1 MFKAGSK
8 PNLAAGA
15 GFTQVTLGPLAAGW
29 LRTKGRDAGALA
41 TAVAGNRLQQMKAWN
56 LWWTTLTR
64 VNPSSSAAST
74 TALGTLFVLRCFAD
88 EQLSQLKV
96 RRTRPLRAHE
106 TGFLV

>member
-1 MFKAGSK
+1 
-8 PNLAAGA
+8 
-15 GFTQVTLGPLAAGW
+15 
-29 LRTKGRDAGALA
+29 
-41 TAVAGNRLQQMKAWN
+41 VAGNRLQQMKAWN

-74 TALGTLFVLRCFAD
+74 TALGTLFILRCFAD